1 MSAEAEASSSVT
13 RHRTHVV
20 TEEEEASVGLL
31 RVNALPERLIE
42 DPSHVS
48 YGEESVCAAF
58 KSRVGWLGLFL
69 IGLWSAAFIIDAFE
83 HTLQANV
90 ELAHFVPLI
99 IGQGGNAG
107 SQAVSSV
114 IRALAGKEID
124 VHSRPSGWV
133 VAKESAVGALC
144 GLVLGVFVLAVGVA
158 FRIVSF
164 NVGVVVCISLPLVS
178 LWANF
183 LGAALPLLAARLR
196 RNPAVTSAPLMTTI
210 IDSSGLL
217 IYFYVAAFYLQMQ
230 DHQADHHHYP
240 DIHRAHRHGHG
251 AASHEANLLLGD
263 YYQPIELA
271 RDGQQANVT
280 F

>member
-1 MSAEAEASSSVT
+1 M
-13 RHRTHVV
+13 
-20 TEEEEASVGLL
+20 
-31 RVNALPERLIE
+31 
-42 DPSHVS
+42 
-48 YGEESVCAAF
+48 
-58 KSRVGWLGLFL
+58 
-69 IGLWSAAFIIDAFE
+69 
-83 HTLQANV
+83 

-217 IYFYVAAFYLQMQ
+217 IYFYVAAFYLQLQ
-230 DHQADHHHYP
+230 GHQVDHHHTP
-240 DIHRAHRHGHG
+240 HHRAHRHGPGGMGGGEGGGSEGWGGGESVH
-251 AASHEANLLLGD
+251 ASSLD
-263 YYQPIELA
+263 VQLA
-271 RDGQQANVT
+271 FNST
-280 F
+280 T